1 MKKYNN
7 LLKCTYNYIFKNKQ
21 VTTKQIWEFQKSL
34 NNIVTECGLK
44 NGSIYDA
51 KALIK
56 RNKENKIC
64 FGGKKLFTDYQNKL
78 ITKEELDIKRLLPIN
93 SIGEAKQ
100 KANRHFKI
108 IDLQQMIFQPT
119 KNIKIS
125 LNLENY
131 KNKAKDIE
139 KLITLQNN
147 KQIPITYKLDLNYV
161 YITFDL
167 NKIREVKQYKFM
179 ENRVFGIDLNPNYIG
194 YSIVDWK
201 NENKYKIINSAAISI
216 KDLNDYDNSLKGK
229 GLSSQSKERKYITNK
244 RNYEIVKI
252 VQNLVKTI
260 KHYHCEIVA
269 IENLSIKSSDKERG
283 KRYNRLCNNQW
294 NRQKLYQ
301 QLEKYCK
308 LNNIKIIKI
317 NPAFS
322 SFIGN
327 LVFRNEQLFDACLS
341 SIEIGRR
348 AYEFNLQYIKKT
360 KNKKKN
366 IIFPE
371 LHVVKDR
378 INHALEVLNYSE
390 KYENLKELYY
400 QLKNRKLKYRFP
412 LENYKE
418 VFRLFSQKSFITL
431 YSF

>member
-1 MKKYNN
+1 M
-7 LLKCTYNYIFKNKQ
+7 
-21 VTTKQIWEFQKSL
+21 
-34 NNIVTECGLK
+34 
-44 NGSIYDA
+44 
-51 KALIK
+51 
-56 RNKENKIC
+56 
-64 FGGKKLFTDYQNKL
+64 
-78 ITKEELDIKRLLPIN
+78 
-93 SIGEAKQ
+93 
-100 KANRHFKI
+100 
-108 IDLQQMIFQPT
+108 
-119 KNIKIS
+119 
-125 LNLENY
+125 
-131 KNKAKDIE
+131 
-139 KLITLQNN
+139 
-147 KQIPITYKLDLNYV
+147 
-161 YITFDL
+161 
-167 NKIREVKQYKFM
+167 
-179 ENRVFGIDLNPNYIG
+179 
-194 YSIVDWK
+194 
-201 NENKYKIINSAAISI
+201 
-216 KDLNDYDNSLKGK
+216 
-229 GLSSQSKERKYITNK
+229 
-244 RNYEIVKI
+244 
-252 VQNLVKTI
+252 
-260 KHYHCEIVA
+260 
-269 IENLSIKSSDKERG
+269 
-283 KRYNRLCNNQW
+283 
-294 NRQKLYQ
+294 
-301 QLEKYCK
+301 EKYCK

-378 INHALEVLNYSE
+378 IEHALEVLNYSE